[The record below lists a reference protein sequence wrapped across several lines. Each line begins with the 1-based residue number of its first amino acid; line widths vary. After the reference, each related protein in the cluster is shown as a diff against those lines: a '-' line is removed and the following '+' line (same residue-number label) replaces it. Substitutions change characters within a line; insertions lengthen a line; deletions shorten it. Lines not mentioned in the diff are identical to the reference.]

1 MAKLTISLAGVAY
14 DRTRAIFDGSV
25 PIAGCEVIAHPMTPE
40 EAFTRA
46 LRHQEFDVTELSM
59 SNYMTLTSRGEN
71 PYVAVPA
78 FVSRMFRHS
87 GIYIRTDKGI
97 ERPEDLKG
105 KTIGV
110 PEYPMTAAL
119 WMRGFLQD
127 EYGVA
132 PSDIHWR
139 NGGQEVPL
147 TRPRISIEL
156 PPGIDLQ
163 PIPGDATLNGMLHSG
178 ALDGM
183 MSARAPSCLETND
196 KVVRLFPNYRAD
208 EEAYFTKTGMFPIM
222 HLVAIRRS
230 LVEHHAWLPVHV
242 YRAYQEAKAICYER
256 LGEVG
261 HLHTTL
267 PWPVD
272 EFAKARALMGD
283 DFWPYGVAENAKEI
297 EAMTR
302 YAFEQGMTDRK
313 LSPEELF
320 VPSTLNL

>member
-1 MAKLTISLAGVAY
+1 MAKLTVSLAGVAY

-46 LRHQEFDVTELSM
+46 LSHQEFDVTELSM

-97 ERPEDLKG
+97 DGPEDLQG

-119 WMRGFLQD
+119 WIRGILQD

-132 PSDIHWR
+132 ASHIHWR

-147 TRPRISIEL
+147 TKPRISIEL
-156 PPGIDLQ
+156 PPSIDLQ
-163 PIPGDATLNGMLHSG
+163 PIPGDATLNGMLDSG
-178 ALDGM
+178 ELDGM
-183 MSARAPSCLETND
+183 MSARAPSCLESND
-196 KVVRLFPNYRAD
+196 KVVRLFPDYRAD
-208 EEAYFTKTGMFPIM
+208 EQAYFAKTGMFPIM

-230 LVEHHAWLPVHV
+230 IVEQHPWLPTHV
-242 YRAYQEAKAICYER
+242 YRAYLEAKAICYER

-272 EFAKARALMGD
+272 EFAKARELMGE
-283 DFWPYGVAENAKEI
+283 DFWPYGVADNAKEI

-313 LSPEELF
+313 LAPEELF
-320 VPSTLNL
+320 VPSVLNL

>member
-1 MAKLTISLAGVAY
+1 MAKLTVSLAGVAY

-46 LRHQEFDVTELSM
+46 LSHQEFDVTELSM

-97 ERPEDLKG
+97 DRPEDLQG

-119 WMRGFLQD
+119 WIRGILQD

-132 PSDIHWR
+132 ASDIHWR

-147 TRPRISIEL
+147 TKPRIAIEL
-156 PPGIDLQ
+156 PPSIDLQ
-163 PIPGDATLNGMLHSG
+163 PIPGDATLNGMLDG
-178 ALDGM
+178 GELDGM

-196 KVVRLFPNYRAD
+196 KVAPTRR
-208 EEAYFTKTGMFPIM
+208 PISPRP
-222 HLVAIRRS
+222 ACFRSCIWSPSGAASSSSTPGCRRMS
-230 LVEHHAWLPVHV
+230 TAPIWRPRRFATSVL
-242 YRAYQEAKAICYER
+242 AKSAICTPPCPGR
-256 LGEVG
+256 SMSSLRRG
-261 HLHTTL
+261 
-267 PWPVD
+267 
-272 EFAKARALMGD
+272 
-283 DFWPYGVAENAKEI
+283 N
-297 EAMTR
+297 
-302 YAFEQGMTDRK
+302 
-313 LSPEELF
+313 
-320 VPSTLNL
+320 